1 MSSRKKNRPHFVDF
15 ETTIET
21 VGAGG
26 DGVGQHDGQPVY
38 VPKTAPGERVRVRA
52 EKKSDAYYAQVLKL
66 ETASAERVAAPC
78 PHYEDC
84 GGCAFQ
90 HIRPEAYQDWKAAR
104 VRTVLD
110 RAGIAPE
117 IWESPAFLDA
127 ATRRRTTM
135 AVLRTG
141 ETLLMGYHAP
151 RSHRVVPV
159 DACLILDPLL
169 DQKIQAI
176 KPLIARL
183 APVRTA
189 LDLTVQIIDGAFDV
203 VLTGAWRKGDYFT
216 LEQNEA
222 LAALINEMGIARV
235 SLREKDNDPAEMIL
249 SQGPVMKRFG
259 ALRVALP
266 PGAFLQASEAGES
279 ALRDFVLAHA
289 RGFKRVADLFCGSG
303 TFTGPLLETG
313 AEVYAAD
320 SEAEAIAALK
330 NPRLRAERRNLF
342 KEPLNLTELARFE
355 AVVIDPPRAG
365 AKDQFE
371 ALAQS
376 DLRTIVSISCNPATF
391 ARDARTLLDG
401 GYTLKNLKLIDQ
413 FVWSAHVEVAGAFV
427 RG

>member
-26 DGVGQHDGQPVY
+26 DGVGQYDGQPVY
-38 VPKTAPGERVRVRA
+38 VPKTAPGDRVRVRA

-90 HIRPEAYQDWKAAR
+90 HIRLEAYQDWKAAK
-104 VRTVLD
+104 VRTTLE
-110 RAGIAPE
+110 RAGIVPE

-169 DQKIQAI
+169 DHKIQAI

-189 LDLTVQIIDGAFDV
+189 LDLTVQMIDGAFDV

-235 SLREKDNDPAEMIL
+235 SLQEKDNDPAEMIL

-279 ALRDFVLAHA
+279 ALRDFVLAHTH
-289 RGFKRVADLFCGSG
+289 GFKRVADLFCGSG

-376 DLRTIVSISCNPATF
+376 DLRTIVSISCNPVTF
-391 ARDARTLLDG
+391 ARDARILLDG

-427 RG
+427 RR

>member
-1 MSSRKKNRPHFVDF
+1 MSSRKKNRPHSVDF

-26 DGVGQHDGQPVY
+26 DGVGQHNGQPVY
-38 VPKTAPGERVRVRA
+38 VPKTAPGDRVQVRA
-52 EKKSDAYYAQVLKL
+52 EHKAGAYYGQVLKL
-66 ETASAERVAAPC
+66 EVASAARVGAPC
-78 PHYEDC
+78 PYYEDC

-90 HIRPEAYQDWKAAR
+90 HIRLEAYQDWKAAK
-104 VRTVLD
+104 VRSALE
-110 RAGIAPE
+110 RAGIVPETWDAPL
-117 IWESPAFLDA
+117 FLDA

-169 DQKIQAI
+169 DRKIQAI

-183 APVRTA
+183 APPRTA
-189 LDLTVQIIDGAFDV
+189 LDLTVQMIDGAFDV
-203 VLTGAWRKGDYFT
+203 VLTGAWRAGDFFS
-216 LEQNEA
+216 LAQQEA
-222 LAALINEMGIARV
+222 LSALINDMGIARV
-235 SLREKDNDPAEMIL
+235 SLREKETAEAEMIL

-266 PGAFLQASEAGES
+266 PGAFLQASEAGEA
-279 ALRDFVLAHA
+279 ALRDFALAHT
-289 RGFKRVADLFCGSG
+289 RGFKRVADLFCGCG

-313 AEVYAAD
+313 ADVYAAD
-320 SEAEAIAALK
+320 SEAEAVAALK
-330 NPRLRAERRNLF
+330 HPRLRAERRNLF
-342 KEPLNLTELARFE
+342 KEPLNLKELARFE

-365 AKDQFE
+365 AQDQFE

-376 DLRTIVSISCNPATF
+376 ALPKIVSISCNPVTF
-391 ARDARTLLDG
+391 ARDARILLDG
-401 GYTLKNLKLIDQ
+401 GYTLKSLKLIDQ
-413 FVWSAHVEVAGAFV
+413 FVWSAHVEVAGVFV
-427 RG
+427 RS

>member
-1 MSSRKKNRPHFVDF
+1 MSSRRKPRPHFVDF

-26 DGVGQHDGQPVY
+26 DGVGQHDGRPVY
-38 VPKTAPGERVRVRA
+38 VPKTAPGDRVRVRA
-52 EKKSDAYYAQVLKL
+52 EKKSDAYYGQVLKL
-66 ETASAERVAAPC
+66 EAASAARVAAPC

-90 HIRPEAYQDWKAAR
+90 HISRAAYQDWKAAK
-104 VRTVLD
+104 VRTVLE
-110 RAGIAPE
+110 RAGIVPE
-117 IWESPAFLDA
+117 IWEDPAFLIA

-141 ETLLMGYHAP
+141 ETFLMGYHAP

-159 DACLILDPLL
+159 DACLILDSLL
-169 DQKIQAI
+169 DRKIEAI
-176 KPLIARL
+176 KPFIQRIA
-183 APVRTA
+183 PSGKA
-189 LDLTVQIIDGAFDV
+189 LDFTIQMIDGAFDV
-203 VLTGAWRKGDYFT
+203 VLTGAWRSGDFFS
-216 LEQNEA
+216 LNQNEA
-222 LAALINEMGIARV
+222 LAKLINDMGVARV
-235 SLREKDNDPAEMIL
+235 SLREKESDEAEMIL

-266 PGAFLQASEAGES
+266 PGAFLQASEAGEA
-279 ALRDFVLAHA
+279 ALCDFVLVHT

-303 TFTGPLLETG
+303 TFTGPLLEGG

-320 SEAEAIAALK
+320 SEEEAIAALK
-330 NPRLRAERRNLF
+330 HPRLRAERRNLF

-365 AKDQFE
+365 AKDQFD

-376 DLRTIVSISCNPATF
+376 GLRTIVSISCNPVTF
-391 ARDARTLLDG
+391 ARDARILLDG
-401 GYTLKNLKLIDQ
+401 GYTLKSLKLIDQ